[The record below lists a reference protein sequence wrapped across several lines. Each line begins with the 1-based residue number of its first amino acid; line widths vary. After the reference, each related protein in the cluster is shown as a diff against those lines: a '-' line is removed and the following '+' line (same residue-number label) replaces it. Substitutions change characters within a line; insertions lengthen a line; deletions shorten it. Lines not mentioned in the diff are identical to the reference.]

1 MRFLRSLKCSKTTVE
16 LAFTA
21 QKANGSIPWTAWL
34 EMSLLGKFSQ
44 TENYQL
50 KLKFGN

>member
-44 TENYQL
+44 NW
-50 KLKFGN
+50 KLSVEVEIW